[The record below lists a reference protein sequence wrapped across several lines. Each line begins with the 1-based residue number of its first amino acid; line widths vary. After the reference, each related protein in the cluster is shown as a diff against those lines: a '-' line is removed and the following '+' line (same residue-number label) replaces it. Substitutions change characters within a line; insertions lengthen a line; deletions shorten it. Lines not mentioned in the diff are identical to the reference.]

1 MQLERT
7 NCKRNA
13 LICMQIRLKGSPCVC
28 ACVCGPECLTAKT
41 WHKAKGGNCLH
52 IHMQSHTHTYSPTHG
67 GGKSCHNKSRI
78 DSWQAKRLQRQ
89 ETETE
94 TPRKYATNMKR
105 THTHPQTH
113 TYTQDRM
120 QTTVCNTDLQSC
132 QVTSFA
138 YNSNCFLSL
147 ISFFFRFLLTYMP
160 SGWGPCC
167 VLNARLK
174 AGNACFLRLLYAY
187 LMSAV
192 RWVYHNNNDVHTHT
206 KRQAHACTHT
216 HVRLT
221 LTVTVKL

>member
-13 LICMQIRLKGSPCVC
+13 LICMQIRLEGSPCVC
-28 ACVCGPECLTAKT
+28 ASVRGPECLTAKT

-52 IHMQSHTHTYSPTHG
+52 IHMQSHTHSPTHW

-105 THTHPQTH
+105 THTHLHTH
-113 TYTQDRM
+113 THTRK
-120 QTTVCNTDLQSC
+120 TVCKLLC
-132 QVTSFA
+132 VTLTYRVARWPVLLTIQIVFSLW
-138 YNSNCFLSL
+138 FLL
-147 ISFFFRFLLTYMP
+147 FFLLTYMP
-160 SGWGPCC
+160 SGCAPCY

-206 KRQAHACTHT
+206 KRQAHT